1 MSTFLTIIIVIS
13 AILIVFA
20 VIMQPSKDGGLGGL
34 ASGGVT
40 DSVFGT
46 NRNEFLAKTT
56 WWLMAI
62 FLISSIVLAKH
73 RTTEHEENEA
83 EINTRSDIEEMS
95 DTKPVKSII
104 ENTEKKIDD
113 VKADA
118 ESKADDVKA
127 DADDVKADAESKADD
142 VKADAEKKADDVKA
156 DAEKKADDVKA
167 DAEKKADD
175 VKADAEKKIDDTL
188 KNVLPK
194 SE

>member
-1 MSTFLTIIIVIS
+1 MSTFLTVVIVIS
-13 AILIVFA
+13 AIFIVFA

-83 EINTRSDIEEMS
+83 EINTRSNIEEMG
-95 DTKPVKSII
+95 DAKPAKPSIESLENKVDAAKS
-104 ENTEKKIDD
+104 
-113 VKADA
+113 DA
-118 ESKADDVKA
+118 EKEADKL
-127 DADDVKADAESKADD
+127 KT
-142 VKADAEKKADDVKA
+142 DAEKKTDEVKA
-156 DAEKKADDVKA
+156 EADKLKTDAEKKTDEVKKNVE
-167 DAEKKADD
+167 DALKKA
-175 VKADAEKKIDDTL
+175 
-188 KNVLPK
+188 LPK

>member
-1 MSTFLTIIIVIS
+1 MSTFLTVVIVIS
-13 AILIVFA
+13 AIFIVFA
-20 VIMQPSKDGGLGGL
+20 VILQPSKDGGLGGL

-83 EINTRSDIEEMS
+83 EINTRSNIEEMGDS
-95 DTKPVKSII
+95 KSTDSVIKKDAEAAKGEVEKKLDGAKKDAEAAKGEVEKKLDGAKKDA
-104 ENTEKKIDD
+104 ENTLK
-113 VKADA
+113 DA
-118 ESKADDVKA
+118 
-127 DADDVKADAESKADD
+127 
-142 VKADAEKKADDVKA
+142 
-156 DAEKKADDVKA
+156 
-167 DAEKKADD
+167 
-175 VKADAEKKIDDTL
+175 
-188 KNVLPK
+188 LPK

>member
-1 MSTFLTIIIVIS
+1 MDVFLTTVIVIS

-73 RTTEHEENEA
+73 KTRTHNEKEA
-83 EINTRSDIEEMS
+83 EINTRSKAGEVS
-95 DTKPVKSII
+95 DSKV
-104 ENTEKKIDD
+104 EDALN
-113 VKADA
+113 KA
-118 ESKADDVKA
+118 KA
-127 DADDVKADAESKADD
+127 DADATKTDATTKVDD
-142 VKADAEKKADDVKA
+142 VKKEADAKTEEIKKEAEEVKS
-156 DAEKKADDVKA
+156 DAETKVDEVKKE
-167 DAEKKADD
+167 AESALDKLKKD
-175 VKADAEKKIDDTL
+175 
-188 KNVLPK
+188 LPETGK
-194 SE
+194 

>member
-1 MSTFLTIIIVIS
+1 MDGFLTTVIVIS

-73 RTTEHEENEA
+73 KTRAHNEKEA
-83 EINTRSDIEEMS
+83 EINTRSKAEEVS
-95 DTKPVKSII
+95 DSKVEDALNKAAATK
-104 ENTEKKIDD
+104 EET
-113 VKADA
+113 
-118 ESKADDVKA
+118 
-127 DADDVKADAESKADD
+127 
-142 VKADAEKKADDVKA
+142 KADAEKKVDDIKKAVEEKAAEAQKEAAEAKTETETKVDEVKK
-156 DAEKKADDVKA
+156 DAESALDKLKKD
-167 DAEKKADD
+167 
-175 VKADAEKKIDDTL
+175 
-188 KNVLPK
+188 LPEAGK
-194 SE
+194 

>member
-1 MSTFLTIIIVIS
+1 MDVFLTTVIVIS

-73 RTTEHEENEA
+73 KTRTHNEKEA
-83 EINTRSDIEEMS
+83 EINTRSKAEEVS
-95 DTKPVKSII
+95 DSKV
-104 ENTEKKIDD
+104 EDALN
-113 VKADA
+113 KA
-118 ESKADDVKA
+118 KA
-127 DADDVKADAESKADD
+127 DADATKTDATTKVDDVKKEADAETEEIKKEAEE
-142 VKADAEKKADDVKA
+142 VKSDAETKVDEVKKE
-156 DAEKKADDVKA
+156 AESALDKLKKD
-167 DAEKKADD
+167 
-175 VKADAEKKIDDTL
+175 
-188 KNVLPK
+188 LPETGK
-194 SE
+194 